1 MKLITKFS
9 DIIITK
15 GKSLIFSFII
25 NKSIQDKNI
34 RINIKTYFL
43 LWANCYRCE
52 IYEYNKYLW
61 YVESKNKEIFLERIK
76 WYIKEYYK
84 LNKLS
89 IIKEEEEKKKI
100 ITQTSLFD

>member
-25 NKSIQDKNI
+25 NKSVQDKNI

-61 YVESKNKEIFLERIK
+61 YVESKNKEILLDRIK

-89 IIKEEEEKKKI
+89 IVKEEKEEKKV